1 MRGVFDTMFNYTLSY
16 RRDSDIYWYLGNAP
30 FSRLSMPLVHRKNPQ
45 HFVDKII
52 DSKRNLVVWVVSN
65 CDKTKGAV
73 ERMEYAKQLMKA
85 GLNLSK
91 FGKCF
96 DEMAPRKDF
105 AEFLLPYK
113 FYLAF
118 ENSWHCK
125 DYLTEKF
132 WRNGLMSNVV
142 PILWGPSP
150 EDVAAVAPKHS
161 YIHTEDFEN
170 PEALV
175 KYLNYLDKNE
185 TAYREYFN
193 WRLEPIRTNVP
204 ANMIRTGYE
213 PGICKICRVLND
225 NNGTLPHKILPSSI
239 DWVFIDKD
247 DSKCLLYDLE

>member
-1 MRGVFDTMFNYTLSY
+1 MFNYTLSY
-16 RRDSDIYWYLGNAP
+16 RRDSDIYWYLGNSA
-30 FSRLSMPLVHRKNPQ
+30 FSKLSMPQIHRKNPQ
-45 HFVDKII
+45 GFVDKILL
-52 DSKRNLVVWVVSN
+52 SKRHLAVWVVSN

-73 ERMEYAKQLMKA
+73 ARMQYAKELIKA

-91 FGKCF
+91 YGKCF
-96 DEMAPRKDF
+96 GKTTPRKDF
-105 AEFLLPYK
+105 TEFLLPYK

-142 PILWGPSP
+142 PVLWGPSP

-161 YIHTEDFEN
+161 YIHSEDFET

-175 KYLNYLDKNE
+175 KYLNYLDKND

-193 WRLEPIRTNVP
+193 WRLEPILTNVSV
-204 ANMIRTGYE
+204 NMIRTGYE
-213 PGICKICRVLND
+213 PPLCKICRTLNE
-225 NNGTLPHKILPSSI
+225 NKGLLPYKVLPSAI
-239 DWVFIDKD
+239 NWVFVDGE